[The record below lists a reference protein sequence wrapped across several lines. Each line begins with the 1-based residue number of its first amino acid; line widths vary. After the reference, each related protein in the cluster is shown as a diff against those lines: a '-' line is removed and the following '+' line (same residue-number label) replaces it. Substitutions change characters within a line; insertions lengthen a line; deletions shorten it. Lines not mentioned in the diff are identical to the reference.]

1 MVHLNLALDKS
12 SFIEK
17 FPSTSFN
24 ISQLPNSN
32 LSSLSKVTFF
42 STLNLSS
49 SQAKNFQFFGA
60 LGEVSNKYSV
70 LHPKFWEFGT
80 HYSENSVDFKA
91 HFRLRTNFVNWQK
104 SCVVACCSL
113 GFRRMQILTKSFCV
127 SGLKAL
133 VPASTAFHGIFFIFS
148 AFLYSCIWCCGAT
161 HIFVG
166 RPLNQWDHKHWH
178 GIYGWLVLTI
188 DIHAP
193 LKIFSHTFKLQLRTK
208 HPSSF
213 GAE

>member
-32 LSSLSKVTFF
+32 LSYLSKVTFF

-70 LHPKFWEFGT
+70 LHPKFWEPPPPLNLG
-80 HYSENSVDFKA
+80 HII
-91 HFRLRTNFVNWQK
+91 QK
-104 SCVVACCSL
+104 IQLILKRISDY
-113 GFRRMQILTKSFCV
+113 GQIL
-127 SGLKAL
+127 
-133 VPASTAFHGIFFIFS
+133 
-148 AFLYSCIWCCGAT
+148 
-161 HIFVG
+161 
-166 RPLNQWDHKHWH
+166 
-178 GIYGWLVLTI
+178 
-188 DIHAP
+188 
-193 LKIFSHTFKLQLRTK
+193 
-208 HPSSF
+208 
-213 GAE
+213 

>member
-32 LSSLSKVTFF
+32 LSSLSKVIFF
-42 STLNLSS
+42 LSS
-49 SQAKNFQFFGA
+49 TCLLLKLRIFSFLELKGRCQINTAF
-60 LGEVSNKYSV
+60 YI
-70 LHPKFWEFGT
+70 P
-80 HYSENSVDFKA
+80 NSVDFKA
-91 HFRLRTNFVNWQK
+91 HFRLRTFFVKWQK

-133 VPASTAFHGIFFIFS
+133 VPASTAFHGIFLS
-148 AFLYSCIWCCGAT
+148 FLHFYIHVYGAVEQHTYLWVGPSISGITNTGMGFTAGWCW
-161 HIFVG
+161 HIYI
-166 RPLNQWDHKHWH
+166 
-178 GIYGWLVLTI
+178 IY
-188 DIHAP
+188 
-193 LKIFSHTFKLQLRTK
+193 F
-208 HPSSF
+208 
-213 GAE
+213 

>member
-32 LSSLSKVTFF
+32 LSSLSKVIFF
-42 STLNLSS
+42 LSS
-49 SQAKNFQFFGA
+49 TCLLLKLRIFSFLELKGRCQINTAF
-60 LGEVSNKYSV
+60 YI
-70 LHPKFWEFGT
+70 P
-80 HYSENSVDFKA
+80 NSD
-91 HFRLRTNFVNWQK
+91 FRLRTFFVKWKK

-133 VPASTAFHGIFFIFS
+133 VPASTAFHGIFYLFCISIFIYMVLWS
-148 AFLYSCIWCCGAT
+148 NT
-161 HIFVG
+161 HICGSAPQSVG
-166 RPLNQWDHKHWH
+166 SQTLAWDLRLVGA
-178 GIYGWLVLTI
+178 GIYI
-188 DIHAP
+188 
-193 LKIFSHTFKLQLRTK
+193 
-208 HPSSF
+208 
-213 GAE
+213 